1 MAIYNKDSKYYF
13 YKLYNDFFQ
22 EDAVEYLKQTDE
34 GCKTLIIYQQ
44 LIFLTINKKGCL
56 EKKLGDDRI
65 PYSNKELANKIGED
79 EKIFKKHLDVLIKYG
94 FIEKRDERYFIP
106 AGIKLVEKTG
116 GARSKEDQRARQ
128 LINEAGNDECPP
140 LCPPDIDTEERD
152 EKLDIKNVEVDLDD
166 RTSGY
171 NLYCSFVKKIESRF
185 GRSLGSEEAA
195 TVRTLLD
202 YYDQDEILYA
212 LDEATRKNKKSVGYM
227 KGIIEMRNGEL

>member
-22 EDAVEYLKQTDE
+22 EDAVEYLKQTE
-34 GCKTLIIYQQ
+34 YGCKTLIIYQQ

-65 PYSNKELANKIGED
+65 PYSNKELATKIGED
-79 EKIFKKHLDVLIKYG
+79 EKAFKDHLDILIKYG

-106 AGIKLVEKTG
+106 AGIKLVEKTS

-128 LINEAGNDECPP
+128 IMNEDDSAPCPP
-140 LCPPDIDTEERD
+140 SCPQDIDIEERD
-152 EKLDIKNVEVDLDD
+152 KILDIKNIKVDLDD

-171 NLYCSFVKKIESRF
+171 NL
-185 GRSLGSEEAA
+185 
-195 TVRTLLD
+195 
-202 YYDQDEILYA
+202 
-212 LDEATRKNKKSVGYM
+212 
-227 KGIIEMRNGEL
+227 

>member
-79 EKIFKKHLDVLIKYG
+79 EKTFKKHLDILIKYG

-106 AGIKLVEKTG
+106 AGIKLIEKTS

-128 LINEAGNDECPP
+128 LMNEDEDAPCPP
-140 LCPPDIDTEERD
+140 LCPPDKDKEERD
-152 EKLDIKNVEVDLDD
+152 KNLDIKNIKVDLDD

-171 NLYCSFVKKIESRF
+171 NLYSSFVQKIEERF

-195 TVRTLLD
+195 TVRQMV
-202 YYDQDEILYA
+202 YIYEQYEILYA
-212 LDEATRKNKKSVGYM
+212 LDEATRKDKKNSWIYVGNFR
-227 KGIIEMRNGEL
+227 K

>member
-56 EKKLGDDRI
+56 EKKLGDDRL
-65 PYSNKELANKIGED
+65 PYSNKELASKIGED
-79 EKIFKKHLDVLIKYG
+79 EKTFKKHLDVLIKYG

-106 AGIKLVEKTG
+106 AGIKLVEKTS

-128 LINEAGNDECPP
+128 LMNEDEDTPCPP
-140 LCPPDIDTEERD
+140 FCPPDKDIEERD
-152 EKLDIKNVEVDLDD
+152 KNLDIKNIKVDLDD

-171 NLYCSFVKKIESRF
+171 NLYSSFVQKIEERF

-195 TVRTLLD
+195 TVRQMV
-202 YYDQDEILYA
+202 YIYEQYEILYA
-212 LDEATRKNKKSVGYM
+212 LDEATRKDKKTVGYM
-227 KGIIEMRNGEL
+227 LGILENRNGKL

>member
-22 EDAVEYLKQTDE
+22 DDAVEYLKQTE
-34 GCKTLIIYQQ
+34 AGCKTLIIYQQ

-65 PYSNKELANKIGED
+65 PYSNKELASKIGED
-79 EKIFKKHLDVLIKYG
+79 EKTFKGHLDILIKYG

-106 AGIKLVEKTG
+106 AGIKLVEKTS

-128 LINEAGNDECPP
+128 LMNEDDDAPCPP
-140 LCPPDIDTEERD
+140 LCPPDIDIEERD
-152 EKLDIKNVEVDLDD
+152 KKLDIKNLEVDLDD

-171 NLYCSFVKKIESRF
+171 NLYCSFVQKTEERF
-185 GRSLGSEEAA
+185 GRSLGSEEAK
-195 TVRTLLD
+195 TLQFLLEV
-202 YYDQDEILYA
+202 YGQEEVKYA
-212 LDEATRKNKKSVGYM
+212 LDEASRKDKKSVGYM
-227 KGIIEMRNGEL
+227 RGILENRNGEL